1 MHESKIPTIL
11 VTRATGNVGSEL
23 TKTLSGKHVPFRVMV
38 RSTKSAEAVR
48 KAGAID
54 VVIGDFDD
62 AESLARVLAGVERAF
77 LEKNSSEHAEAQ
89 QIRFFEVAS
98 RAGVRHIVKLSQ
110 WAADPDSTLPQLVL
124 RR

>member
-1 MHESKIPTIL
+1 
-11 VTRATGNVGSEL
+11 
-23 TKTLSGKHVPFRVMV
+23 MV